1 MPAISEKSAKGQNN
15 IIENTLYDG
24 PRYHSMIYA
33 PLVVTLY
40 FFSEPFISLW
50 VGTRYL
56 EYVWIIKLSILFQ
69 LVWQSNA
76 LAGSIF
82 YGLGKSKNLVL

>member
-1 MPAISEKSAKGQNN
+1 M
-15 IIENTLYDG
+15 
-24 PRYHSMIYA
+24 
-33 PLVVTLY
+33 
-40 FFSEPFISLW
+40 
-50 VGTRYL
+50 

-82 YGLGKSKNLVL
+82 YGLGKSKKLGIIAIVTGFSNLFLSLILVHYFGLNGVILGTVIVGIISVYLNIFGYSQILR